1 MSMIDALAAA
11 ASVALSW
18 GAGVLVV
25 RALLARDERRRAAL
39 AIGYGYLVGAFGRRR
54 WRDARD
60 GIGTRSLDLPRAG
73 RHPRG
78 ARSARRVARAK
89 ATRATP
95 CAASKRM
102 TATRNRA
109 CQRPLAVASLLI
121 VVRLSGIAAD
131 AMVSPLPRIRR
142 LGALGH
148 QGRACG
154 SRPARS
160 RPFVSAETWLA
171 RGDPSLYNGRRTRG
185 IRGTVPRLQVW
196 DRLVPARLVRVV
208 DQASLA
214 RRWRSPLR
222 ARSTRRRVCG
232 GATAAVAA
240 IATWLVM
247 SLRRSR
253 WAHRVAGAADL
264 FLAAALGNGRDGD
277 LALGAHARSAHG
289 DARGRVAAA
298 AAATIKV
305 EGLIWLAALLAGVV
319 TAVNRRAG
327 YALAIVAVAAF
338 AGYLIFGPEQYP
350 LLGYVLLSRPVNV
363 TGALVDHVFVFDN
376 WHLAG
381 YVLIALVAWRRRA
394 LFAPALAPATI
405 TVAAMV
411 GVVVVVFY
419 FSSAAGGVLDETLV
433 NRFLLHA
440 APTLAFYALLLVV
453 DALAPSTANASAPA
467 MKPAD
472 A

>member
-1 MSMIDALAAA
+1 MIDALAAA

-25 RALLARDERRRAAL
+25 RALLRGTSDDAPPL
-39 AIGYGYLVGAFGRRR
+39 AIGYGYLVGAFATTLAMRAMALAHVR
-54 WRDARD
+54 WNLPVLVAILVALGALAAWLARK
-60 GIGTRSLDLPRAG
+60 RPALPRAQS
-73 RHPRG
+73 H
-78 ARSARRVARAK
+78 VK
-89 ATRATP
+89 ATGIERA
-95 CAASKRM
+95 A
-102 TATRNRA
+102 
-109 CQRPLAVASLLI
+109 LAVASLLI

-131 AMVSPLPRIRR
+131 AMVSPLRGYDVWAHWATKTRVW
-142 LGALGH
+142 LETGTL
-148 QGRACG
+148 
-154 SRPARS
+154 S
-160 RPFVSAETWLA
+160 PFVSAETWLA
-171 RGDPSLYNGRRTRG
+171 RGDPSLYMDANPGHP
-185 IRGTVPRLQVW
+185 GTVPLLQVW
-196 DRLVPARLVRVV
+196 TGLFLRDWSESLIKLPWLAMAIALACAFYAQARL
-208 DQASLA
+208 A
-214 RRWRSPLR
+214 
-222 ARSTRRRVCG
+222 

-247 SLRRSR
+247 SLPVLDGHIAS
-253 WAHRVAGAADL
+253 AGAADL
-264 FLAAALGNGRDGD
+264 FLAAALGMAAMATWRWARTRDRRMAM
-277 LALGAHARSAHG
+277 LAAI
-289 DARGRVAAA
+289 AAA